1 MITNHKLSL
10 HFLFFLL
17 FSLTITTSTIFAEET
32 NEKNKNDKIDT
43 PQGTTQNNNTSDKH
57 GTSGVD
63 AGAAAKSAAP
73 ANISTIT
80 HSVVNKNEND
90 GQTTKDIKKTTID
103 YASVKEIQ
111 FTDNEQIKVVLSNR
125 DINRVFVTG
134 DKIKTIQGPTG
145 LYTAKND
152 SFDTSGSAYI
162 SIYGETSF
170 TMFVSTVK
178 GHNFSLLITPK
189 TVSGRTVILEST
201 TPTLLTNAPTETD
214 GYQKTLI
221 DLISNMINLEPCED
235 YEYFS
240 ISEAKK
246 RKWIKNIKEIKKTN
260 FYNVAD
266 VTPVAFYRGEKLSG
280 ILSKI
285 KNKTRNPLV
294 LKPSYFYQSGVKAV
308 ALSLQTIPSLEGC
321 WLYQIVGQD

>member
-1 MITNHKLSL
+1 MITKHKLSL
-10 HFLFFLL
+10 SFLFFLF
-17 FSLTITTSTIFAEET
+17 FSTTIVSTVFAEET
-32 NEKNKNDKIDT
+32 NKNNKIDT
-43 PQGTTQNNNTSDKH
+43 PQGTAQNNNTSDKH

-63 AGAAAKSAAP
+63 AGAAAKSAAS
-73 ANISTIT
+73 ANITI
-80 HSVVNKNEND
+80 SQDIVNKTEN
-90 GQTTKDIKKTTID
+90 GEQTIKSIKKTTGD
-103 YASVKEIQ
+103 YANVKEIQ
-111 FTDNEQIKVVLSNR
+111 FADNEQIRIALSNR

-152 SFDTSGSAYI
+152 SFDASGSAYI

-170 TMFVSTVK
+170 TMFMSTVK
-178 GHNFSLLITPK
+178 SHNFSLLVIPK
-189 TVSGRTVILEST
+189 TAPGRTVVLEPT
-201 TPTLLTNAPTETD
+201 TPTLLANTRAEVD
-214 GYQKTLI
+214 DYQKTLI
-221 DLISNMINLEPCED
+221 DLISNMINLEPSED

-246 RKWIKNIKEIKKTN
+246 HKWIKNAKEIKKTN

-266 VTPVAFYRGEKLSG
+266 ITPVAFYRGEKLSG

-285 KNKTRNPLV
+285 RNRTRNPLV
-294 LKPSYFYQSGVKAV
+294 LKPSYFYQSEVKAV
-308 ALSLQTIPSLEGC
+308 ALSLQTIPPLESC